1 MDHRKEQKTIN
12 AKKDNNDQME
22 VEEERFIFAK
32 FTVLANSKSDGKKF
46 TITEEDRLD
55 EIIA

>member
-32 FTVLANSKSDGKKF
+32 FTVLANSK
-46 TITEEDRLD
+46 
-55 EIIA
+55 